1 MINKLTPD
9 LIKKAVAELTTRD
22 ADLARI
28 VSAYGI
34 PPFHQRDQGFPT
46 LVYIILEQQV
56 SLSSARA
63 TYNKLIDLGPDL
75 TPELFLKQDDLA
87 LRAIGFSRQKTRYTQ
102 HLAQSIVDGELDLD
116 ALPGLDDDDT
126 RTALTRIKGIGD
138 WTATIYQ
145 MTALRHPDVWP
156 HGDRAIAVAVQ
167 QVKGLTTPPGQE
179 SLKDIGD
186 GYRPWRSVAARLF
199 WHHYL
204 GGEIPA

>member
-1 MINKLTPD
+1 MINKLTPA
-9 LIKKAVAELTTRD
+9 LLKKAVAELTTRD

-63 TYNKLIDLGPDL
+63 TFNKLIELVPDL
-75 TPELFLKQDDLA
+75 TPELFLKRDDSA
-87 LRAIGFSRQKTRYTQ
+87 LRAIGLSRQKTRYTQ
-102 HLAQSIVDGELDLD
+102 HLAQAIAHGELDLATLPDQSDD
-116 ALPGLDDDDT
+116 AA
-126 RTALTRIKGIGD
+126 RAALKRIKGIGD

-156 HGDRAIAVAVQ
+156 HSDRAIAVAVQ
-167 QVKGLTTPPGQE
+167 QVKGLPKVPDQE
-179 SLKDIGD
+179 SLIDIGD

-204 GGEIPA
+204 DGESPV